1 MSHRDLTLLR
11 PVILGLVLASTCAV
25 GAGASGSGSATDP
38 DVTVVTPPRH
48 GRPMLV
54 TGKRGFLGVDLL
66 ELTPELRRHFGV
78 DGEGGV
84 LVAHVEEGSPA
95 ALAGLAVGD
104 VLTAIDG
111 KPVKSSW
118 SLRQLV
124 APKKTGD
131 TVALDVVRDR
141 NRRQLQAALVEREG
155 RMLDMGHMMRGHL
168 MEDGDGDNTVI
179 VFPDSKEWERFGR
192 EWGKMGEEW
201 GKEFGKMG
209 EQIGAEV
216 AEAMSRPEV
225 RMRLESEA
233 GDRAKLQQR
242 INELEQR
249 LRELEKRLDEH
260 NRR

>member
-1 MSHRDLTLLR
+1 MNHRTLGLLQ
-11 PVILGLVLASTCAV
+11 PVILGLVLATTCAV
-25 GAGASGSGSATDP
+25 GAPASASEPAAESATRP
-38 DVTVVTPPRH
+38 ARPPRPP
-48 GRPMLV
+48 RPLLV

-78 DGEGGV
+78 EGDGGV

-104 VLTAIDG
+104 VLTTIDG

-118 SLRQLV
+118 SLRELV
-124 APKKTGD
+124 APKKSGD
-131 TVALDVVRDR
+131 TVALEVVRDR
-141 NRRQLQAALVEREG
+141 GRRQLQATLVEREG
-155 RMLDMGHMMRGHL
+155 RMLDVGHMMRGHW

-179 VFPDSKEWERFGR
+179 VLPDSKEWERFGE

-201 GKEFGKMG
+201 GKQFGKMG

-216 AEAMSRPEV
+216 ADAMSRPEV

-233 GDRAKLQQR
+233 SDRARLQQR
-242 INELEQR
+242 INELEHR